1 MSKIAELLA
10 PAGSPEAVRAAVA
23 NGAGAVYLGFGDFNA
38 RRMAKNFT
46 EQELFDAC
54 DFCHKRGVKVYVT
67 LNTLVTDRELNEV
80 ERICRTINRAGVDAV
95 IVADLGVAR
104 LVREVAPELP
114 LHASTQMTVHD
125 LGGVMHLHS
134 CGFSR
139 VVLSRELN
147 GAEIAYICKN
157 SPIEIE
163 IFVHGAL
170 CMCYS
175 GQCEMSAVIGS
186 RSGNRGLCAQPCR
199 LPYTL
204 DESMHGTYP
213 LSLKDLCLADYLN
226 ELSDMGVASLKI
238 EGRMKRPE
246 YVAIVTGIYSK
257 LLRERRA
264 PTPSERD
271 ALSQAFSR
279 DGFTD
284 GYFTGNIGASMFG
297 VRGKGTDAPEALF
310 ASARETYANVPIPVK
325 GVNFYCVIQE
335 GRPSLLAAEDEC
347 GNRFIAKGPVPER
360 AINRPLTEE
369 TVHEQISKTGGTRF
383 GADSVKIILGENLS
397 LPKSALNALRREC
410 LDGLEAAYTQELA
423 RPEGKFNVGF
433 KLINRKEPPVT
444 TVSVLSMSQ
453 ISDAML
459 ERDPAILYIPLT
471 EAVSDEARLRSICGR
486 VSVCVSFP
494 RIIKD
499 SEQEEISRMAEIA
512 RGCGAEFASVGNIGH
527 ISLAEALGFRV
538 RADFGINIFN
548 SHALRE
554 VRRAGAVSALL
565 SPELTF
571 PQMRDI
577 SKVID
582 TEIFAYGRLPLMIT
596 ENCVVR
602 TTTGACVCK
611 NNHALSDRTGA
622 AFPLIPEFGHRNVIL
637 NSQKLFLADK
647 KNDWKNLGITYS
659 RLSFTKENAREAV
672 SVMDAYSGLGEYKP
686 SSYTRGLYYRGV
698 E

>member
-1 MSKIAELLA
+1 MTKTAELLS
-10 PAGSPEAVRAAVA
+10 PAGSPEAMRAAVA
-23 NGAGAVYLGFGDFNA
+23 NGADAVYLGFGDFNA

-46 EQELFDAC
+46 EQELIEAC

-67 LNTLVTDRELNEV
+67 LNTLATDRELSEV
-80 ERICRTINRAGVDAV
+80 ERVCRVINRSGADAV
-95 IVADLGVAR
+95 IVADMGVAR
-104 LVREVAPELP
+104 LVREVAPDLA
-114 LHASTQMTVHD
+114 LHASTQMTVHS

-163 IFVHGAL
+163 VFVHGAL

-175 GQCEMSAVIGS
+175 GQCQMSAVIGR

-246 YVAIVTGIYSK
+246 YVAIVTGIYSR

-264 PTPSERD
+264 PTDSEREML
-271 ALSQAFSR
+271 AQAFSR

-284 GYFTGNIGASMFG
+284 GYFTGSTGSSMFG
-297 VRGKGTDAPEALF
+297 VRSKGAEAPDELF
-310 ASARETYANVPIPVK
+310 SRAREAYAKVPIRAR
-325 GVNFYCVIQE
+325 GVDFYCVIQK
-335 GRPSLLAAEDEC
+335 GKPAALAAEDEC
-347 GNRFIAKGPVPER
+347 GHRVLAKGPVAEP
-360 AINRPLTEE
+360 AINRPLTED
-369 TVHEQISKTGGTRF
+369 VVREQISKTGGTRF
-383 GADSVKIILGENLS
+383 GVSSVKIILDDNLA
-397 LPKSALNALRREC
+397 LPLSALNSLRREC
-410 LDGLEAAYTQELA
+410 LEALEAAYADTKE
-423 RPEGKFNVGF
+423 RREGKFNVGF
-433 KLINRKEPPVT
+433 KLLNQKEPPVT

-471 EAVSDEARLRSICGR
+471 EAAGNEKRLREISER
-486 VSVCVSFP
+486 ASVCVAFP

-499 SEQEEISRMAEIA
+499 GEQEEIARMAEIA
-512 RGCGAEFASVGNIGH
+512 LSCGITQASVGNMGH
-527 ISLAEALGFRV
+527 IAYASSLGFRV

-554 VRRAGAVSALL
+554 VRSKGAISALL

-571 PQMRDI
+571 PQLRDM
-577 SKVID
+577 SKVVE

-596 ENCVVR
+596 ENCIVR
-602 TTTGACVCK
+602 AQAGACVCK
-611 NNHALSDRTGA
+611 NNHSLSDRTGA
-622 AFPLIPEFGHRNVIL
+622 SFPIIPDFGHRTVIL
-637 NSQKLFLADK
+637 NSQKLYLADK
-647 KNDWKNLGITYS
+647 RHDFSNLGVTYA

-672 SVMDAYSGLGEYKP
+672 SVMDAYSGLGEYAP
-686 SSYTRGLYYRGV
+686 NLYTRGLYYRGV

>member
-1 MSKIAELLA
+1 MAKNAELLS

-46 EQELFDAC
+46 EQELIEAC

-67 LNTLVTDRELNEV
+67 LNTLATDRELSEV
-80 ERICRTINRAGVDAV
+80 ERICRIISRAGADAV
-95 IVADLGVAR
+95 IVADMGIAR
-104 LVREVAPELP
+104 LVREVTPDLP
-114 LHASTQMTVHD
+114 IHGSTQMTVHS

-134 CGFSR
+134 CGFTR

-163 IFVHGAL
+163 VFVHGAL

-175 GQCEMSAVIGS
+175 GQCQMSAVIGP
-186 RSGNRGLCAQPCR
+186 RSGNPGLGAQPCR
-199 LPYTL
+199 PPITV

-246 YVAIVTGIYSK
+246 YVAIVTGIYSR
-257 LLRERRA
+257 LLREGRA
-264 PTPSERD
+264 PTVEEKKTL
-271 ALSQAFSR
+271 AEVFSR

-284 GYFTGNIGASMFG
+284 GYFTGNTGASMFG
-297 VRGKGTDAPEALF
+297 VRSRGAEASDELL
-310 ASARETYANVPIPVK
+310 ASARETYAKVPIPTR
-325 GVNFYCVIQE
+325 GVDFYCVIQN
-335 GRPSLLAAEDEC
+335 GRRAALAANDEC
-347 GNRFIAKGPVPER
+347 GHRIVANGPIPEP

-369 TVHEQISKTGGTRF
+369 VIREQISKTGGTRF
-383 GADSVKIILGENLS
+383 CANSVNIILDENLA
-397 LPKSALNALRREC
+397 LPLSALNALRREC
-410 LDGLEAAYTQELA
+410 LDRLEAEYTNTQE
-423 RPEGKFNVGF
+423 RREGKFNVGF
-433 KLINRKEPPVT
+433 KLLNQKEPPVT

-459 ERDPAILYIPLT
+459 ARDPAILYIPLT
-471 EAVSDEARLRSICGR
+471 EAVSDTKLLSEIASRT
-486 VSVCVSFP
+486 SVCVSFP

-499 SEQEEISRMAEIA
+499 SELEEIA
-512 RGCGAEFASVGNIGH
+512 RMSEIARNSGVSWASVGNMGH
-527 ISLAEALGFRV
+527 IEYADSLGFKV
-538 RADFGINIFN
+538 RADLGINIFN

-571 PQMRDI
+571 PQLRDM
-577 SKVID
+577 SKVIE
-582 TEIFAYGRLPLMIT
+582 TEFFAYGRLPLMIA

-602 TTTGACVCK
+602 ASTGSCVCK

-622 AFPLIPEFGHRNVIL
+622 AFPLIPEFSHRTVIL

-647 KNDWKNLGITYS
+647 RRDYSNLGITYA

-672 SVMDAYSGLGEYKP
+672 SVMDAYSGLGEYAP
-686 SSYTRGLYYRGV
+686 SVYTRGLYYRGV

>member
-1 MSKIAELLA
+1 MSKIAELLS

-46 EQELFDAC
+46 EQELIEAC

-67 LNTLVTDRELNEV
+67 LNTLATDRELSAV
-80 ERICRTINRAGVDAV
+80 ERICRVINRAGADAA
-95 IVADLGVAR
+95 IVADMGVAR
-104 LVREVAPELP
+104 LVREVAPDLP
-114 LHASTQMTVHD
+114 IHGSTQMTVHS

-163 IFVHGAL
+163 VFVHGAL

-175 GQCEMSAVIGS
+175 GQCQMSAVIGR

-246 YVAIVTGIYSK
+246 YVAIVTGIYSR
-257 LLRERRA
+257 LLREGRA
-264 PTPSERD
+264 PTDDERKTL
-271 ALSQAFSR
+271 AEVFSR

-284 GYFTGNIGASMFG
+284 GYFTGNTGASMFG
-297 VRGKGTDAPEALF
+297 VRGRGAEASDELF
-310 ASARETYANVPIPVK
+310 SRARETYAKVPIPTR
-325 GVNFYCVIQE
+325 GVDFYCVIE
-335 GRPSLLAAEDEC
+335 KGRPATLAVEDEC
-347 GNRFIAKGPVPER
+347 GHRIIAKGTVAEP
-360 AINRPLTEE
+360 AINRPLTED
-369 TVHEQISKTGGTRF
+369 VIREQISKTGGTRF
-383 GADSVKIILGENLS
+383 IAASVNVLLGENLA
-397 LPKSALNALRREC
+397 LPLSALNALRREC
-410 LDGLEAAYTQELA
+410 LDGLEAEYTKSTP
-423 RPEGKFNVGF
+423 RREGKFNVGF
-433 KLINRKEPPVT
+433 KLLNQKAPPIT

-459 ERDPAILYIPLT
+459 NRDPAILYIPLT
-471 EAVSDEARLRSICGR
+471 EAASDPKRLAEISARA
-486 VSVCVSFP
+486 SVCVSFP

-499 SEQEEISRMAEIA
+499 SELEEIARMAEIA
-512 RGCGAEFASVGNIGH
+512 LAAGVKEASVGNMGH
-527 ISLAEALGFRV
+527 IAYAESLGFRV

-554 VRRAGAVSALL
+554 VRRAGVISALL

-571 PQMRDI
+571 PQLRDM

-582 TEIFAYGRLPLMIT
+582 TEIFAYGRLPLMIA

-602 TTTGACVCK
+602 ASTGACVCK

-622 AFPLIPEFGHRNVIL
+622 AFPLIPEFSHRTVIL

-647 KNDWKNLGITYS
+647 RRDFSNLGITYA

-672 SVMDAYSGLGEYKP
+672 SVMDAYSGLGEYAP
-686 SSYTRGLYYRGV
+686 SVYTRGLYYRGV